1 MHLTYWTKTKYV
13 YVCDIFVTQ
22 YKRNTI
28 CFSKPIFKQFAQLS
42 FLSLFLLEKCRDN
55 SKFHEKSSS
64 NHQSYT
70 HTSIYVHIKI
80 KLNRVKKKKKETQLN
95 SSKIHPNIHGR
106 ACIIKAVNRA
116 GLGPFNSQRSSFRT
130 IFNHNRPI

>member
-80 KLNRVKKKKKETQLN
+80 KLNRVKKKRN
-95 SSKIHPNIHGR
+95 
-106 ACIIKAVNRA
+106 AIKFIKDTPEYT
-116 GLGPFNSQRSSFRT
+116 LRT
-130 IFNHNRPI
+130 INLTNTHTPIRTYENKIKQS